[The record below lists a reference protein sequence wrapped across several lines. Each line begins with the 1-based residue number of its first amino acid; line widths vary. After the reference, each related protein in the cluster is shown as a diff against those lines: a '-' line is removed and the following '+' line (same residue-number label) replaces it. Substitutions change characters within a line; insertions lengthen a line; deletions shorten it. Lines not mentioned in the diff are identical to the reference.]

1 RGDGRA
7 TYNFAAVVDDAA
19 MQISHVVRGSDHLIN
34 TPKQVLLYRAFGY
47 PLPRFA
53 HIPLI
58 LGEDRQKLSKRH
70 GATSVGEHRRLGYM
84 PEALVN
90 YLSLLSWSSP
100 SGDEFLPA
108 ERLIAEVDLGRVGAS
123 DAVFDPE

>member
-1 RGDGRA
+1 
-7 TYNFAAVVDDAA
+7 
-19 MQISHVVRGSDHLIN
+19 
-34 TPKQVLLYRAFGY
+34 

-84 PEALVN
+84 PEALVY

-123 DAVFDPE
+123 DAVYDPEKLRWLSSRYIQELTSEELQDRLRPFVDLERFDVAESSLPVVAELL